1 MLQALRQHASPRSM
15 VSRGAT
21 IPAPVG
27 GLNAIDEFEDMDP
40 RDALTLDNIF
50 PDVYNV
56 KLRQGYSSHVT
67 GLPAT
72 IESLMTYS
80 SPTTSKLF
88 AASSAGI
95 YDVTSAG
102 AVGAAAVSGLTS
114 ARWQWC
120 NFATSGGNFLVIANG
135 ADSVR
140 NYNGSAWSTPAIGS
154 VTSSTL
160 ISVTPHK
167 SRLWFVQKNSSDAW
181 YLPASSVSGTAAK
194 FPVGPFFE
202 LGGKLQAIG
211 GLSHDGGNGP
221 DDYLCFLS
229 SRGEVLVYQ
238 GTDPASSTTWALKG
252 HYRVGYP
259 IGDHPLMKLGGD
271 LIVITAAGA
280 LSISKMLLLDRA
292 EAAKAAVSYKIQTLF
307 NRAVQDYG
315 ANYGWQSLLYP
326 KGNWALFNV
335 PVTTTQYQQ
344 YVMNIITGAWC
355 RFTNMNG
362 SCWGL
367 LNENIYF
374 GGTDGKVYRADSG
387 RTDNGGPIYG
397 ELKTAWNYLRSRGV
411 SKLVT
416 MVRPVMQSNGSPS
429 ILMAVNSDFSDTAPS
444 GAIVIGANATT
455 LWGSAKWALGQ
466 WAGATMVVAN
476 WFTCGAIGYCFAI
489 HMKIAASGQQLSIN
503 SFDIQA
509 QPGGPI

>member
-1 MLQALRQHASPRSM
+1 M
-15 VSRGAT
+15 VSRGMS

-40 RDALTLDNIF
+40 RDALILDNFF

-56 KLRQGYSSHVT
+56 NLRKGYASHVT

-102 AVGAAAVSGLTS
+102 AVGAAVQSGLTS

-120 NFATSGGNFLVIANG
+120 NFATSGGNFLVLANG

-140 NYNGSAWSTPAIGS
+140 NYDGTTWTTPAIGS

-160 ISVTPHK
+160 IAVTPHK
-167 SRLWFVQKNSSDAW
+167 SRLWFVQKNTSDAW
-181 YLPASSVSGTAAK
+181 YLPASSIAGTAVK
-194 FPVGPFFE
+194 FPVGPFFR

-211 GLSHDGGNGP
+211 ALSHDGGNGP

-252 HYRVGYP
+252 QYRAGYP
-259 IGDHPLMKLGGD
+259 IGDRPLMQLGGD
-271 LIVITAAGA
+271 LVVITSDGA
-280 LSISKMLLLDRA
+280 VSISKMLLLDRA
-292 EAAKAAVSYKIQTLF
+292 EAAKAAVSYKVQTLF

-315 ANYGWQSLLYP
+315 SNFGWQCLLYP

-335 PVTTTQYQQ
+335 PITTTRYEQ

-355 RFTNMNG
+355 HFTGMN
-362 SCWGL
+362 SVCWGL
-367 LNENIYF
+367 LSENIYF
-374 GGTDGKVYRADSG
+374 GGSNGVVYHADSG
-387 RTDNGGPIYG
+387 RTDNMGPIYG
-397 ELKTAWNYLRSRGV
+397 ELKGAWNYLKSRGV
-411 SKLVT
+411 NKIVT
-416 MVRPVMQSNGSPS
+416 MVRPVLQSNGSP
-429 ILMAVNSDFSDTAPS
+429 
-444 GAIVIGANATT
+444 
-455 LWGSAKWALGQ
+455 
-466 WAGATMVVAN
+466 
-476 WFTCGAIGYCFAI
+476 
-489 HMKIAASGQQLSIN
+489 LS
-503 SFDIQA
+503 
-509 QPGGPI
+509 